1 MPWVEK
7 RRRSD
12 RPDDSGDIP
21 GEKRA
26 ALVGCRRSGYAL
38 SPAAHRLIL
47 IVADDLP
54 VGKGMAPVRCASPHP
69 STAVDMRRGFDSL
82 RVMAQEVLRQDAFSG
97 AVFWF
102 RGRRGCLIKVLYRD
116 GQGFCLFANYVGSYY
131 ISFSFS

>member
-12 RPDDSGDIP
+12 RPDDSGDIL

-47 IVADDLP
+47 IVTDDLP

-69 STAVDMRRGFDSL
+69 STLQLAQIQEREARAPDDGISSAYSPQHEHVFDVPS
-82 RVMAQEVLRQDAFSG
+82 
-97 AVFWF
+97 W
-102 RGRRGCLIKVLYRD
+102 
-116 GQGFCLFANYVGSYY
+116 
-131 ISFSFS
+131 

>member
-69 STAVDMRRGFDSL
+69 STRGVTRARWQHDRPPRRSAAELLDH
-82 RVMAQEVLRQDAFSG
+82 AEEVIES
-97 AVFWF
+97 W
-102 RGRRGCLIKVLYRD
+102 
-116 GQGFCLFANYVGSYY
+116 
-131 ISFSFS
+131 

>member
-12 RPDDSGDIP
+12 RPDDSGDIL

-47 IVADDLP
+47 IVTDDLP

-69 STAVDMRRGFDSL
+69 STSL
-82 RVMAQEVLRQDAFSG
+82 QA
-97 AVFWF
+97 
-102 RGRRGCLIKVLYRD
+102 K
-116 GQGFCLFANYVGSYY
+116 
-131 ISFSFS
+131 